1 MLSTKGD
8 EMGGGWLNRGWDW
21 QGAKGGCT
29 EHVELCSC
37 VKMNGER
44 GLGDR
49 QRCSPCF
56 AVLRCGVAERA
67 GEERVAGAVIRRRLR
82 RMLDCLKI
90 VNL

>member
-8 EMGGGWLNRGWDW
+8 ETGGGWLKRGWD
-21 QGAKGGCT
+21 GERAKGGCA
-29 EHVELCSC
+29 EHVALCSC

-56 AVLRCGVAERA
+56 AVLSCSVAERA
-67 GEERVAGAVIRRRLR
+67 DEERVAGAVIRRTLR
-82 RMLDCLKI
+82 RMLNCLEV